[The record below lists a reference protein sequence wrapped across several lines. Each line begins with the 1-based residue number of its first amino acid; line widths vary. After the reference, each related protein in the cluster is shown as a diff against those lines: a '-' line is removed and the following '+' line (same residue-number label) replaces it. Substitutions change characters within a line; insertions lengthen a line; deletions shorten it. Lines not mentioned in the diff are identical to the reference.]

1 MSEANVREHPS
12 GVSQP
17 AVRATTRSAGATH
30 TGYRRE
36 QNEDAFW
43 GDETRGVWVV
53 ADGLGGHQAGE
64 IASQTVVEE
73 IQRSSATDRHYEQ
86 ALRRA
91 HALLAGD
98 EGSTTAMGTTAVVV
112 AEDGPYF
119 HIYWVGDSRAYL
131 WTPPALPSNGV
142 PADDNPSPNTA
153 FPHGTLKQLTVDH
166 SYVQMLVDSG
176 AINQEEA
183 ANHPNRH
190 VITRC
195 IGGSANPSL
204 EIDRASFSWGRGQ
217 KLLLCSDGLSNDVSP
232 AEICQVLSQNS
243 DNRRASELLIA
254 AALDAGGRDNITV
267 QVISAPHSEVGDEN
281 IPATDKNGQPEPE
294 NQNSR
299 TSHQPP
305 MSRQFLSARGKLFTR
320 IATLAILFSAS
331 VYAAWQ
337 LLNG

>member
-1 MSEANVREHPS
+1 MSEAKVRERPS

-17 AVRATTRSAGATH
+17 AVSAAKRSAGATH

-43 GDETRGVWVV
+43 GDETRGIWVV

-91 HALLAGD
+91 HALLIG
-98 EGSTTAMGTTAVVV
+98 EENTTTAMGTTAVVV
-112 AEDGPYF
+112 AEDGGYF
-119 HIYWVGDSRAYL
+119 HIFWVGDSRAYL
-131 WTPPALPSNGV
+131 WTPPA
-142 PADDNPSPNTA
+142 ADQDNTH

-183 ANHPNRH
+183 ASHPNRH

-195 IGGSANPSL
+195 IGGSTNPSL
-204 EIDRASFSWGRGQ
+204 EIDRASFSWSAGQ
-217 KLLLCSDGLSNDVSP
+217 RLVLCSDGLSNEVSE
-232 AEICQVLSQNS
+232 AEICQVLAGNA
-243 DNRRASELLIA
+243 DNQRASELLIA

-267 QVISAPHSEVGDEN
+267 QVINSPEDVTPDSEN
-281 IPATDKNGQPEPE
+281 RNARTPMQATE
-294 NQNSR
+294 
-299 TSHQPP
+299 
-305 MSRQFLSARGKLFTR
+305 SRQFFPARVTLPLR
-320 IATLAILFSAS
+320 VATLAIIFSLSA
-331 VYAAWQ
+331 YAAWQ

>member
-1 MSEANVREHPS
+1 MSEANLREHPS

-17 AVRATTRSAGATH
+17 AARATTRSAGATH

-98 EGSTTAMGTTAVVV
+98 ESSATAMGTTAVVV

-131 WTPPALPSNGV
+131 WTPPARNDNTPSN
-142 PADDNPSPNTA
+142 ACDSE
-153 FPHGTLKQLTVDH
+153 PHGSLKQLTVDH

-204 EIDRASFSWGRGQ
+204 EIDRASFSWNSGQ
-217 KLLLCSDGLSNDVSP
+217 KLLLCSDGLSNDVSA
-232 AEICQVLSQNS
+232 AEICQILTENPNNQ
-243 DNRRASELLIA
+243 RASELLIA

-267 QVISAPHSEVGDEN
+267 QVISAPHSGAEAAPGEN
-281 IPATDKNGQPEPE
+281 AYSVDKNGQSTSE
-294 NQNSR
+294 NRNSR
-299 TSHQPP
+299 THRQPP
-305 MSRQFLSARGKLFTR
+305 VSGKFRSARGKLIRR
-320 IATLAILFSAS
+320 IATLSIIFSLSA
-331 VYAAWQ
+331 YAAWQ

>member
-1 MSEANVREHPS
+1 MSEANLREHPS

-98 EGSTTAMGTTAVVV
+98 EGSATAMGTTAVVV
-112 AEDGPYF
+112 AEDGAYF

-131 WTPPALPSNGV
+131 WTPPESHGEEPTAS
-142 PADDNPSPNTA
+142 DNTRS
-153 FPHGTLKQLTVDH
+153 PHGSLKQLTVDH

-204 EIDRASFSWGRGQ
+204 EIDRASFSWGSGQ
-217 KLLLCSDGLSNDVSP
+217 KLLLCSDGLSNDVSA
-232 AEICQVLSQNS
+232 AEICQVLTENPNNQ
-243 DNRRASELLIA
+243 RASELLIA

-267 QVISAPHSEVGDEN
+267 QVISAPNNDAEGEAGENAHSS
-281 IPATDKNGQPEPE
+281 DKNGQPTFE
-294 NQNSR
+294 NRNFR
-299 TSHQPP
+299 TSQQPP
-305 MSRQFLSARGKLFTR
+305 VSDKFRFARGTLIRR
-320 IATLAILFSAS
+320 ITTLAIIFSLS

-337 LLNG
+337 LLIG

>member
-1 MSEANVREHPS
+1 MSEAKVRERPS

-17 AVRATTRSAGATH
+17 AVSVTKRSAGATH

-43 GDETRGVWVV
+43 GDESRGVWVV

-86 ALRRA
+86 ALLRA
-91 HALLAGD
+91 HALLVGD
-98 EGSTTAMGTTAVVV
+98 ENTATAMGTTAVVV
-112 AEDGPYF
+112 AEDGGYF

-131 WTPPALPSNGV
+131 WTPPAEKP
-142 PADDNPSPNTA
+142 DENTQA
-153 FPHGTLKQLTVDH
+153 KFPHGTLKQLTVDH

-176 AINQEEA
+176 AINHEEA
-183 ANHPNRH
+183 ASHPNRH

-195 IGGSANPSL
+195 IGGTANPSL
-204 EIDRASFSWGRGQ
+204 EIDRASFSWNAGQ
-217 KLLLCSDGLSNDVSP
+217 KLLLCSDGLSNDVSE
-232 AEICQVLSQNS
+232 AEICEVLAANP
-243 DNRRASELLIA
+243 DNQRASEFLIA

-267 QVISAPHSEVGDEN
+267 QVISSPQGATSDAEN
-281 IPATDKNGQPEPE
+281 G
-294 NQNSR
+294 NSR
-299 TSHQPP
+299 TTPEQPE
-305 MSRQFLSARGKLFTR
+305 SRHFFSIPGTIRSR
-320 IATLAILFSAS
+320 IATLAIILSISA
-331 VYAAWQ
+331 YAAWQ

>member
-1 MSEANVREHPS
+1 MSEANVRERPS

-17 AVRATTRSAGATH
+17 AVSVTKRSAGATH
-30 TGYRRE
+30 AGYRRD

-43 GDETRGVWVV
+43 GDESRGVWVV

-91 HALLAGD
+91 HALLVGD
-98 EGSTTAMGTTAVVV
+98 ENSATAMGTTAVVV
-112 AEDGPYF
+112 AEDGNYF
-119 HIYWVGDSRAYL
+119 HIFWVGDSRAYL
-131 WTPPALPSNGV
+131 WTPAS
-142 PADDNPSPNTA
+142 ADAVNSPHNDPHHA
-153 FPHGTLKQLTVDH
+153 GQHGTLKQLTVDH

-176 AINQEEA
+176 AINQQEA
-183 ANHPNRH
+183 ASHPNRH

-195 IGGSANPSL
+195 IGGSTNPSL
-204 EIDRASFSWGRGQ
+204 EIDRASFSWNPGQ
-217 KLLLCSDGLSNDVSP
+217 KLLLCSDGLSNDVTA
-232 AEICQVLSQNS
+232 AEICQVLATNT
-243 DNRRASELLIA
+243 DNQRASELLIA

-267 QVISAPHSEVGDEN
+267 QVISSPDSASEDKDSEN
-281 IPATDKNGQPEPE
+281 R
-294 NQNSR
+294 NSR
-299 TSHQPP
+299 TQRRQPT
-305 MSRQFLSARGKLFTR
+305 SRQSNPFAGTLAVR
-320 IATLAILFSAS
+320 IATLAIVFSLS